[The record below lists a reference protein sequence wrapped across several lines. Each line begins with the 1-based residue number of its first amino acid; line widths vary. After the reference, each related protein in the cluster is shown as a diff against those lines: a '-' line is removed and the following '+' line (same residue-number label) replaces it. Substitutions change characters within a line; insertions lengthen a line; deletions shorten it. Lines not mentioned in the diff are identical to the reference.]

1 MFGGRAVPTA
11 CVGEQQGI
19 LIHMHG
25 ATGRHEPWTGPVHKS
40 ECRCLTHDY
49 NEWWRLRNLRVKAT
63 QALVNMRSVGD
74 GDFETMCTTQT
85 LGELH
90 EWPDMAL
97 YRERKQQGMRPW
109 WTHSNLH
116 LLQTKQQ
123 SNLEQIHMLEAAITV
138 GQSPL
143 QRIPTMCTAGY
154 IVKEKKTQHH
164 AAQHVQIHITLDAIE
179 RLSWRED

>member
-1 MFGGRAVPTA
+1 
-11 CVGEQQGI
+11 
-19 LIHMHG
+19 
-25 ATGRHEPWTGPVHKS
+25 
-40 ECRCLTHDY
+40 
-49 NEWWRLRNLRVKAT
+49 
-63 QALVNMRSVGD
+63 MRSVGD

-123 SNLEQIHMLEAAITV
+123 SNLEQIDMLEAAITV

-143 QRIPTMCTAGY
+143 QRIPTLCTAGY
-154 IVKEKKTQHH
+154 IVKEKKPNIIP
-164 AAQHVQIHITLDAIE
+164 AQHVQNHRTLRTKLE
-179 RLSWRED
+179 RLSWREDQSKPRSWITKEKQKPLGICAQRHNNVLEIYENRVGYI